1 MRKAGTHS
9 PPGHSLRSLRA
20 RPETPQTLRRT
31 FAAYEYTRRGLSE
44 SSFGAEPRVVVG
56 RRGVVDP
63 RPAFHRKVSYKW
75 RHRVILVSQ
84 NTQPVV
90 AGAAAGGGAANQ
102 ENESPNV
109 NAERGCGDGGVCAT
123 PRTCFLFR
131 PTFTTILFTAV
142 KLNQ

>member
-1 MRKAGTHS
+1 M
-9 PPGHSLRSLRA
+9 
-20 RPETPQTLRRT
+20 
-31 FAAYEYTRRGLSE
+31 
-44 SSFGAEPRVVVG
+44 
-56 RRGVVDP
+56 
-63 RPAFHRKVSYKW
+63 
-75 RHRVILVSQ
+75 SQ